1 MHTSIESIPRT
12 GNTVLAAILSAVII
26 YIATRV
32 VYNVFLH
39 PLSRFPGPITH
50 AISRLPY
57 CYHAVKG
64 TLPFHMLD
72 LHNRYGD
79 IVRIAPDELA
89 FSHPDAWKD
98 IMGHKNGEEELGKAD
113 WFYRP
118 FPEARHIVNED
129 RDQHKGLRRAMAH
142 GFSEKAMRDQ
152 EPLIRRYTDLLLER
166 LHEQSKS
173 GQPVAISDWYN
184 FTTFDIIGD
193 LAFGEAFGCLE
204 NARYDSW
211 IKNIFESG
219 RLGVILQSISFY
231 PLLKTLLLLF
241 VPKSLQEAQKKHKDL
256 TTAKMLRRLSIAE
269 DRPDLINNLL
279 KKKEELGLTIDHL
292 IANAEILIIGGS
304 ETTASLLSGVTYFL
318 LENPEAY
325 RTLRDEVRSSFS
337 SQDEINLISVNK
349 LSYMLACLDE
359 GLRMYPPIANGLPRV
374 CPRGGSTV
382 LGHFIPANTYVSMH
396 QWALYHREK
405 HFKDPE
411 SYHPERFMGSPQFA
425 DDRRD
430 VLQPFHVGPRN
441 CLGRNLAYSEMR
453 LILALIIFNF
463 DMVISEDCHDW
474 IKQRNFLMWQ
484 NLPLNVYLKP
494 VTTGSP

>member
-1 MHTSIESIPRT
+1 
-12 GNTVLAAILSAVII
+12 
-26 YIATRV
+26 
-32 VYNVFLH
+32 
-39 PLSRFPGPITH
+39 
-50 AISRLPY
+50 
-57 CYHAVKG
+57 
-64 TLPFHMLD
+64 MLD

-279 KKKEELGLTIDHL
+279 KKKEEL
-292 IANAEILIIGGS
+292 
-304 ETTASLLSGVTYFL
+304 
-318 LENPEAY
+318 
-325 RTLRDEVRSSFS
+325 
-337 SQDEINLISVNK
+337 
-349 LSYMLACLDE
+349 
-359 GLRMYPPIANGLPRV
+359 V
-374 CPRGGSTV
+374 CCEQS
-382 LGHFIPANTYVSMH
+382 
-396 QWALYHREK
+396 
-405 HFKDPE
+405 
-411 SYHPERFMGSPQFA
+411 
-425 DDRRD
+425 
-430 VLQPFHVGPRN
+430 HV
-441 CLGRNLAYSEMR
+441 
-453 LILALIIFNF
+453 
-463 DMVISEDCHDW
+463 
-474 IKQRNFLMWQ
+474 
-484 NLPLNVYLKP
+484 
-494 VTTGSP
+494 